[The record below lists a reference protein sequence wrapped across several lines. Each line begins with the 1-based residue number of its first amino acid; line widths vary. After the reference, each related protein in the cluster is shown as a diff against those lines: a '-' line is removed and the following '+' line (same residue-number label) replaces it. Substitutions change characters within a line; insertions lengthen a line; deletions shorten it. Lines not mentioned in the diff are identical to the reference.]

1 MTGSFYRQ
9 KKKKNNQ
16 KKNNKKKT
24 LLRAG
29 LKETN
34 FSKKRATSKLTNAN
48 PSAPDTKCRTQE
60 DTATFNI
67 GPDVRNLTSTV

>member
-9 KKKKNNQ
+9 KKKK
-16 KKNNKKKT
+16 

-34 FSKKRATSKLTNAN
+34 FSRKRATTKLTNAN
-48 PSAPDTKCRTQE
+48 PSVPDTKCRTQE
-60 DTATFNI
+60 DTATFNV
-67 GPDVRNLTSTV
+67 GPDVRNTTSTV